1 MAAFPALRRDCL
13 PCKGGGT
20 MEGRTLNIKIYVTG
34 ENLEKLERIREY
46 LNGKNDVQSGD
57 VDRWKK
63 SDVYE
68 LLFNDA
74 INNFKF

>member
-1 MAAFPALRRDCL
+1 
-13 PCKGGGT
+13 

>member
-1 MAAFPALRRDCL
+1 MTG
-13 PCKGGGT
+13 K
-20 MEGRTLNIKIYVTG
+20 TLNLKIYVTG

-57 VDRWKK
+57 VERWKK
-63 SDVYE
+63 SDVYT

-74 INNFKF
+74 IKNYKL